1 MAFVKHRTILQIWLD
16 VIFAIFVREIK
27 SKFSDKLGISWAV
40 AQPVSFIFVL
50 SYMRSSIEG
59 GETHSIPTFVFMVYG
74 MICIQL
80 FLTTLTSTSGSI
92 KKNKQ
97 LFSFRQVQP
106 IASVIA
112 VALFELV
119 NKVVVISV
127 LALIMYFIKIEISIY
142 DPLRILIYLISI
154 WLIALSTGMLFAL
167 ARAFIPEV
175 DKVRTMLQRPLFFIS
190 GVFFSLQDLP
200 ENIWIYLQWNPVLHA
215 IELSRLAA
223 YPIYGAVGVSEL
235 YLFLFTLTITFF
247 SLCCYTLSWKQAISR

>member
-1 MAFVKHRTILQIWLD
+1 MAFVRSRTVLQIWID

-50 SYMRSSIEG
+50 SYIRSAIEG
-59 GETHSIPTFVFMVYG
+59 GETHSMPTFVFMVYG

-112 VALFELV
+112 VGLFELI
-119 NKVVVISV
+119 NKVAVISV
-127 LALIMYFIKIEISIY
+127 LAMIMYLMQIEIDIY
-142 DPLRILIYLISI
+142 DPLRILVYLVLI
-154 WLIALSTGMLFAL
+154 WFIALSTGMLFAL
-167 ARAFIPEV
+167 ARAFIPEI
-175 DKVRTMLQRPLFFIS
+175 DKIRTMLQRPLFFIS

-200 ENIWIYLQWNPVLHA
+200 EGLWKFLLWNPILHA
-215 IELSRLAA
+215 IELSRFAA
-223 YPIYGAVGVSEL
+223 YPVYGAVGVSEL
-235 YLFLFTLTITFF
+235 YLFMFTIAITFF
-247 SLCCYTLSWKQAISR
+247 SLCCYTLCWKQAISR